1 MVKSLLEKFW
11 QFITKLTIYVLYD
24 PQILLLSIYPSEM
37 KKDLFGILLSSCII
51 IAKENWKQ
59 AKCWSTGEWMDCD
72 IFIEW
77 DIT

>member
-1 MVKSLLEKFW
+1 MY
-11 QFITKLTIYVLYD
+11 ILYD

-37 KKDLFGILLSSCII
+37 KKDMYGIVLSSFII

-59 AKCWSTGEWMDCD
+59 AKCWSIGEWMDCD

>member
-24 PQILLLSIYPSEM
+24 PQILLLSIYPREM

-51 IAKENWKQ
+51 TAKENWKQ
-59 AKCWSTGEWMDCD
+59 AKC
-72 IFIEW
+72 
-77 DIT
+77 

>member
-11 QFITKLTIYVLYD
+11 QFIIKLTMYILYD

-37 KKDLFGILLSSCII
+37 KKDMYGIVLSSFII

-59 AKCWSTGEWMDCD
+59 AKC
-72 IFIEW
+72 
-77 DIT
+77 